1 MKIIRNDECF
11 LQFNILGLT
20 LDIPKAQAEARY
32 QKDWFFGWLD
42 IPFTNNFIM
51 FGLDKNFKFTYSIFN
66 EKMENLTLKK
76 KRETKK

>member
-1 MKIIRNDECF
+1 MKIMRNDECF
-11 LQFNILGLT
+11 LLFNILGLT

-32 QKDWFFGWLD
+32 QKYWFFGSLD

-51 FGLDKNFKFTYSIFN
+51 FSLWKNFKFSYSIFN